1 MRRRNPEAGLVVFWV
16 KLVSVDTA
24 LNYRTLPYIETHR
37 DDSGETA

>member
-24 LNYRTLPYIETHR
+24 LNYRTLPYIETHGG
-37 DDSGETA
+37 DSGETT